1 MHPLSPLFGVAILA
15 GVLAANYLRTAW
27 RAGLLHTL
35 GSRDG
40 WTQRTLAAHCIAAT
54 LPLIGALVAFS
65 LVPTADTGEVRST
78 AFQLAMH
85 IALCGLVMH
94 EANDA
99 IIRWGAP
106 RRR

>member
-1 MHPLSPLFGVAILA
+1 MHPLSPLFGVAVLA
-15 GVLAANYLRTAW
+15 GVLTANYLRTAW
-27 RAGLLHTL
+27 RLGLLRAL
-35 GSRDG
+35 GRRDCLS
-40 WTQRTLAAHCIAAT
+40 QRTLAANCIAAV

-85 IALCGLVMH
+85 IALCGLIMH

>member
-1 MHPLSPLFGVAILA
+1 MLPLS
-15 GVLAANYLRTAW
+15 
-27 RAGLLHTL
+27 
-35 GSRDG
+35 
-40 WTQRTLAAHCIAAT
+40 
-54 LPLIGALVAFS
+54 GALVAFS
-65 LVPTADTGEVRST
+65 LGPTADTGEVRST

-85 IALCGLVMH
+85 IALCGLIMH